1 MKATMSNKN
10 AGKLAM
16 ASGKM
21 GVKEATAK
29 MATSAGTA
37 KANKNAP
44 KMKPSSTPKAKA
56 KGGKKMK

>member
-1 MKATMSNKN
+1 MSNKN

-21 GVKEATAK
+21 GVKEATVK
-29 MATSAGTA
+29 MATSAGKA

-44 KMKPSSTPKAKA
+44 KMATGKYAKGKKAK
-56 KGGKKMK
+56 